1 MLIVLSQ
8 HRKPTGVPGQA
19 AVQLAVPHAS
29 EAKFVTW
36 FCAYKG
42 VTRLRKLNSS
52 PQWASRNV
60 FSVRTGPWKGSF
72 SKCSERKKTLK
83 IEMGTNNI

>member
-36 FCAYKG
+36 FCAYK
-42 VTRLRKLNSS
+42 LNSS

-72 SKCSERKKTLK
+72 SKCSKRKKTLK